1 MEIIWFGGLGLSLGL
16 VLGFFL
22 ALGFIVLMTIRSV
35 HGSTVH
41 VNRSGANG
49 TDIVITIFA

>member
-35 HGSTVH
+35 CGSTVH
-41 VNRSGANG
+41 VNRSGAN
-49 TDIVITIFA
+49 DSVIVILIVA